1 MIANKQLR
9 EADPETPLLREIAI
23 EAKALSDTIDY
34 LDGILAWKRMQ
45 LRGALEKR
53 GLRSSE
59 TIVRGLRV
67 QLRPFTLVVWAC
79 HSIGAES
86 CPCAAAGEAIERKNV
101 TNGDYLQLTFDTTF
115 PRRAIPRFDDDVRA
129 DAA

>member
-1 MIANKQLR
+1 VSPNRPIR
-9 EADPETPLLREIAI
+9 EADPEGPLLREIAL

-59 TIVRGLRV
+59 TVVRGLRM
-67 QLRPFTLVVWAC
+67 QLRPFTLVVCAC
-79 HSIGAES
+79 HSISAES
-86 CPCAAAGEAIERKNV
+86 CPSAAAGEAIELKIV

-115 PRRAIPRFDDDVRA
+115 PRRGIPRFDDDIHA